1 MSSHVETSTKLKD
14 PICGG
19 SGGTIDLVLYVGINW
34 VVSTGGAP
42 IYNVVF
48 HTVKEFIDERI
59 D

>member
-19 SGGTIDLVLYVGINW
+19 GTIDLVLYVGINW
-34 VVSTGGAP
+34 VVNTGGAP

-48 HTVKEFIDERI
+48 HTVKGFIDERI